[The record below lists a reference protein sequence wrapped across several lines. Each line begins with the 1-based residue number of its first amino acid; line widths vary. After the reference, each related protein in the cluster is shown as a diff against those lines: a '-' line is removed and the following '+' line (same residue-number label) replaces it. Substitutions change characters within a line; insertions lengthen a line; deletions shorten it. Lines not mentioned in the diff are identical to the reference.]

1 MSDIDSFSLK
11 RRRFRVSVDSTP
23 EILHHRL
30 KVRRFLDEQGVMSR
44 SITKCKFLFSFL
56 ISNCLFSATVP
67 GCDCHLCDRLFGIF
81 DSSPLKKWR
90 KEYDALLTRAFQAQ
104 RNGNIRLYSDL
115 TAQAEALK
123 VKIDHEMSAST
134 V

>member
-1 MSDIDSFSLK
+1 M
-11 RRRFRVSVDSTP
+11 
-23 EILHHRL
+23 
-30 KVRRFLDEQGVMSR
+30 
-44 SITKCKFLFSFL
+44 
-56 ISNCLFSATVP
+56 
-67 GCDCHLCDRLFGIF
+67 
-81 DSSPLKKWR
+81 PLKKWR